1 MTDATRFQFRLPAQ
15 QKAQL
20 ESLARAT
27 KLSSAD
33 LMRLAIDQL
42 LEAPA
47 GQISLKLPAQQQTE
61 EAAFG

>member
-1 MTDATRFQFRLPAQ
+1 MDERFQFRLPAA

-20 ESLARAT
+20 ESLARAN

-47 GQISLKLPAQQQTE
+47 GAQVLLKLPEQQLGMKE
-61 EAAFG
+61 SAP

>member
-1 MTDATRFQFRLPAQ
+1 MDERFQFRLPAQ

-33 LMRLAIDQL
+33 LTRLAIDRL
-42 LEAPA
+42 LEDPA
-47 GQISLKLPAQQQTE
+47 GRLLKLPVQHET
-61 EAAFG
+61 EAA

>member
-1 MTDATRFQFRLPAQ
+1 MTDATRFQFRLPVQ
-15 QKAQL
+15 QKARV

-47 GQISLKLPAQQQTE
+47 LKLPVQHET
-61 EAAFG
+61 EAA

>member
-1 MTDATRFQFRLPAQ
+1 MDERFQFRLPAA

-20 ESLARAT
+20 ERLARAT
-27 KLSSAD
+27 NLSSAD

-42 LEAPA
+42 LAAPA
-47 GQISLKLPAQQQTE
+47 VKLPVQHQTK

>member
-1 MTDATRFQFRLPAQ
+1 MDERFQFRLPAQ

-27 KLSSAD
+27 NLSSAD
-33 LMRLAIDQL
+33 LMRLAIGQL

-47 GQISLKLPAQQQTE
+47 LKLPVQHETE
-61 EAAFG
+61 GA

>member
-1 MTDATRFQFRLPAQ
+1 MDERFQFRLPAQ

-20 ESLARAT
+20 ENLARAN

-47 GQISLKLPAQQQTE
+47 GASRS
-61 EAAFG
+61 

>member
-1 MTDATRFQFRLPAQ
+1 MTDATRFQFRLPAA

-27 KLSSAD
+27 NLSSAD

-47 GQISLKLPAQQQTE
+47 LKLPAQHET
-61 EAAFG
+61 EAA

>member
-1 MTDATRFQFRLPAQ
+1 MDERFQFRLPAQ

-20 ESLARAT
+20 ESLARAN

-47 GQISLKLPAQQQTE
+47 GARVLLKLPVQHET
-61 EAAFG
+61 EAAA